1 MNHNNNNPTSNMPIK
16 IALIGCGRISE
27 KHIQAIA
34 CQGANAQISA
44 ICDIDH
50 ERISKAKELINNVF
64 KNQNQ
69 LNKEISIF
77 NQYDE
82 FIQAVKKEEIEIDL
96 IVLTTPSGLHPKQ
109 TVMAAEVGLNVC
121 TEKPMA
127 TSWQDG
133 VSMVKACEENKVKL
147 FVVKQNRFNQTLQ
160 LLKRQIDKDRFGK
173 LAIINVNVFWQRPQE
188 YYDQDAWRG
197 TSTLDGGALMNQA
210 SHYVDL
216 LNWLVGPV
224 ESVNCSVAT
233 ISRKIE
239 VEDTAAL
246 KLELSNGALATMAVT
261 MLAYPENFEGSI
273 TILGE
278 NGIVRV
284 GGKALNS
291 IDHWSFADNT
301 DDDLKAKESCYLPK
315 NVYGLGHSPYYKN
328 MINSLYGKE
337 KTICDGREG
346 LKSLELIIASYL
358 SSKYKKTIKIPFD
371 KENYI

>member
-1 MNHNNNNPTSNMPIK
+1 
-16 IALIGCGRISE
+16 
-27 KHIQAIA
+27 
-34 CQGANAQISA
+34 
-44 ICDIDH
+44 
-50 ERISKAKELINNVF
+50 
-64 KNQNQ
+64 
-69 LNKEISIF
+69 
-77 NQYDE
+77 
-82 FIQAVKKEEIEIDL
+82 
-96 IVLTTPSGLHPKQ
+96 
-109 TVMAAEVGLNVC
+109 
-121 TEKPMA
+121 
-127 TSWQDG
+127 
-133 VSMVKACEENKVKL
+133 
-147 FVVKQNRFNQTLQ
+147 
-160 LLKRQIDKDRFGK
+160 
-173 LAIINVNVFWQRPQE
+173 
-188 YYDQDAWRG
+188 
-197 TSTLDGGALMNQA
+197 MNQA

-278 NGIVRV
+278 NGIVKV

-291 IDHWSFADNT
+291 IDHWSFADKT
-301 DDDLKAKESCYLPK
+301 DDDLKAKESNYLPK
-315 NVYGLGHSPYYKN
+315 NVYGYGHSPYYKN
-328 MINSLYGKE
+328 MINSLNGKE